1 MINILLG
8 FLIIVAVILAI
19 WSIQIKRKHGGGC
32 GGCGIESM
40 EYHDVKTACDLL
52 SEAVGEL
59 CEIIKLLILGAVF
72 ELVVDTSLI
81 YHLQGSDGD

>member
-32 GGCGIESM
+32 GTGCDTECGTSCGDCGAACFNSKQDE
-40 EYHDVKTACDLL
+40 EKTD
-52 SEAVGEL
+52 
-59 CEIIKLLILGAVF
+59 
-72 ELVVDTSLI
+72 
-81 YHLQGSDGD
+81 

>member
-32 GGCGIESM
+32 GGCPCPGF
-40 EYHDVKTACDLL
+40 DPGC
-52 SEAVGEL
+52 
-59 CEIIKLLILGAVF
+59 
-72 ELVVDTSLI
+72 
-81 YHLQGSDGD
+81 SDRRSTRCAR

>member
-32 GGCGIESM
+32 GGCG
-40 EYHDVKTACDLL
+40 TGC
-52 SEAVGEL
+52 GNT
-59 CEIIKLLILGAVF
+59 CGGC
-72 ELVVDTSLI
+72 
-81 YHLQGSDGD
+81 GSSCLTEQKDEKE